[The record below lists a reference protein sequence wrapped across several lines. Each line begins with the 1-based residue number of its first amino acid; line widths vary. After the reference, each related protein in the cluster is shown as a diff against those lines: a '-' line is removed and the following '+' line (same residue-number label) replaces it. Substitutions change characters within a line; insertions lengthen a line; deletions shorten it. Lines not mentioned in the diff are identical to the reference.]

1 MRATIVPDP
10 TPTRPVGM
18 IHAPIATMIMG
29 GHDIGRSDGK
39 RGQVPTPLPFQ
50 DHQGVRTLLAQ
61 AIQTIQGEYS
71 NPTPLGG
78 EVLLTPTGEIVLDL
92 RVGMK
97 CLAVVHCGRFKRQ
110 PMHRPGLTID
120 TRLGLLG

>member
-1 MRATIVPDP
+1 MPDP

-18 IHAPIATMIMG
+18 IHAPITPLIVG

-50 DHQGVRTLLAQ
+50 DHEGVRPLLAQ

-78 EVLLTPTGEIVLDL
+78 EVLLTPTSQIGLDL

-97 CLAVVHCGRFKRQ
+97 CLAVVSRERFKRQ
-110 PMHRPGLTID
+110 SMQSPGLTID
-120 TRLGLLG
+120 ARLGLLG